1 MSFVHGVQF
10 VLIGL
15 RQIKKL
21 LVPILVELLVLF
33 DVSLFTLL
41 SLVLVVKSHFFHL
54 TLEVLLFEFS
64 DSVLS
69 HLSFNIASF
78 GFTLNPELLSSFD
91 ELSNVLS
98 INFVILTCVGW
109 VFEVLI
115 HL

>member
-1 MSFVHGVQF
+1 
-10 VLIGL
+10 LISL

-54 TLEVLLFEFS
+54 TLEVLLLEFS
-64 DSVLS
+64 DSVFS
-69 HLSFNIASF
+69 HLGFYIASF
-78 GFTLNPELLSSFD
+78 GLTLNSELFSGFNEFSD
-91 ELSNVLS
+91 VLS
-98 INFVILTCVGW
+98 VNFVILTCVGW

-115 HL
+115 HF